1 MSMSIAGMFNP
12 AALFAAPE
20 SLSNFLTS
28 QERAKIVTVDEK
40 GNELGLFDDQRVE
53 LEFQFNPASIKI
65 TKEVTWE
72 ASSVARRN
80 APDLKF
86 GGGSA
91 AKFDLSLVFDTS
103 SNIEYRDVRMYTN
116 QLLKL
121 VMMSGAVDERKPPPQ
136 IKFQWGKLT
145 LFLAVVTKVTIE
157 YTLFD
162 PDGTPIRAHASLD
175 LKQQDDRDDYAGLTN
190 PTTRTESRKTR
201 IVRLGDRLDTI
212 AYQEYG
218 SAAHWRHLATVNG
231 LYDPRD
237 LHPGQI
243 LILPPLP

>member
-1 MSMSIAGMFNP
+1 MSIAGMFNP
-12 AALFAAPE
+12 TALFTTPE

-28 QERAKIVTVDEK
+28 QEKAKIVTVDER
-40 GNELGLFDDQRVE
+40 GNELGLLDDRRVE

-65 TKEVTWE
+65 IKEATWE
-72 ASSVARRN
+72 APHVARRN

-86 GGGSA
+86 GGGA
-91 AKFDLSLVFDTS
+91 AATYDLTLVFDTS
-103 SNIEYRDVRMYTN
+103 SNVEYRDVRMYTN
-116 QLLKL
+116 PLLKL
-121 VMMSGAVDERKPPPQ
+121 TMMAGAVDERKLPPQ
-136 IKFQWGKLT
+136 IKFQWGKFT

-201 IVRLGDRLDTI
+201 VVRLGDRLDTI

-218 SAAHWRHLATVNG
+218 SPAYWRHLATANG

>member
-1 MSMSIAGMFNP
+1 MGITGMFNP
-12 AALFAAPE
+12 AALFTAPE

-28 QERAKIVTVDEK
+28 QEKAKIVTVDEK
-40 GNELGLFDDQRVE
+40 GNELGLLDSRKVE
-53 LEFQFNPASIKI
+53 LEFQFNPDSIKVV
-65 TKEVTWE
+65 KSVAWKGEN
-72 ASSVARRN
+72 VARRN

-86 GGGSA
+86 GGGASA
-91 AKFDLSLVFDTS
+91 TFDLTLVFDTS

-136 IKFQWGKLT
+136 VKFQWGKLA
-145 LFLAVVTKVTIE
+145 LFLAVVEKVTIE

-162 PDGTPIRAHASLD
+162 PDGTPIRAHATVE
-175 LKQQDDRDDYAGLTN
+175 LKQQDARDDYAGSTN

-201 IVRLGDRLDTI
+201 VVQVGDRLDVI

-218 SAAHWRHLATVNG
+218 SAAHWRHLAAANG

-243 LILPPLP
+243 LVLPPLP